1 MTHARQRNLSLLD
14 QEQSYL
20 PFLNACQRLIG
31 LRFLFPENNMTISFS
46 LDVESRK
53 ERMRDRF
60 LDSLKTKEGQVT
72 DEGNPVRKKSFARHF
87 MNALFTINEEN
98 EEENK
103 TNGELPPENKRA
115 TETVPKCLRMDVPSP
130 RSQDDEEMLD
140 VVKELPKERKISVL
154 VSIIY
159 GLVGEGAS
167 TGEKLPKGLEQ
178 TNSCNGMNSCDG
190 IGRAELA
197 TSAGDLS
204 VPNER
209 NSDEETHKIERVEKP
224 LQTFCMG
231 STESLGIENKGL
243 DCDETELRPGNP
255 DITHNLSPA
264 SIERNFGPSPDAN
277 TNSKPSHVSDD
288 PESAFS
294 ETPTPKTIRA
304 WLNDPH
310 LYKVLSRFFTV

>member
-1 MTHARQRNLSLLD
+1 
-14 QEQSYL
+14 
-20 PFLNACQRLIG
+20 
-31 LRFLFPENNMTISFS
+31 MTISFS

-53 ERMRDRF
+53 ERIRDRF
-60 LDSLKTKEGQVT
+60 LDSLKTKEEQVT

-87 MNALFTINEEN
+87 MNALFTIDEEN

-103 TNGELPPENKRA
+103 TNGELPPENKSA
-115 TETVPKCLRMDVPSP
+115 TEAVPKCLGMDVPSP
-130 RSQDDEEMLD
+130 RFQDDEEMLD

-167 TGEKLPKGLEQ
+167 TGEKLPKGSEQ
-178 TNSCNGMNSCDG
+178 TNSCNGMNSSDG
-190 IGRAELA
+190 IGRVELA
-197 TSAGDLS
+197 ISAGDLS

-224 LQTFCMG
+224 LQTFCSE
-231 STESLGIENKGL
+231 STESLSIENKGL
-243 DCDETELRPGNP
+243 DCDETELRPCDP
-255 DITHNLSPA
+255 DITHNLSPDLPD
-264 SIERNFGPSPDAN
+264 SIERNCGPSPDAN
-277 TNSKPSHVSDD
+277 TNSKPTHVSDD

-304 WLNDPH
+304 WLKDPH